1 VIARKDGA
9 RVKLYN
15 RNGRDFGHR
24 FALILE
30 AVATL
35 RSRCVRPSTEF
46 EPRGETGAH
55 GSTVEVVYLSA
66 HCFPDRVQRERPTKA
81 SIRERVS
88 DCAGDGDSPRDK
100 GIAAEH
106 LVEFNLAQQT
116 IFIRLIRIHA
126 QSPVVC

>member
-15 RNGRDFGHR
+15 RNGHR

-55 GSTVEVVYLSA
+55 GSTVEVVYL
-66 HCFPDRVQRERPTKA
+66 
-81 SIRERVS
+81 
-88 DCAGDGDSPRDK
+88 
-100 GIAAEH
+100 
-106 LVEFNLAQQT
+106 
-116 IFIRLIRIHA
+116 
-126 QSPVVC
+126 